1 MKLIADSGSTKT
13 DWRIISPS
21 KEISQARSLGINPYY
36 QSAVEIA
43 KELKESLLPQLD
55 EQPEEIYFYGAGCSA
70 EATKQIVKEALQD
83 CFGSI
88 SIHIHHDM
96 LAAAHALCGHEAG
109 IACILGT
116 GSNACVFDGTQIIEQ
131 APAPG
136 YILGDEGGGAYLGKV
151 LLSDYLHK
159 LLPND
164 LHQAFDKRYGL
175 SREDILQKV
184 YKEPYPNRF
193 LASFSRFLFHHQ
205 SHPYV
210 YRLLYTAFQAFI
222 ERNIKQFDNY
232 SQYKVHFTGSVAFYY
247 SNILRQVC
255 NDQGLVIKNILESPI
270 AGLALFHTY
279 EE

>member
-13 DWRIISPS
+13 DWRIISPN
-21 KEISQARSLGINPYY
+21 KEISQAHSLGINPYY
-36 QSAVEIA
+36 QSAAEIA
-43 KELKESLLPQLD
+43 KELKESLLPQLS
-55 EQPEEIYFYGAGCSA
+55 ELPNEIYFYGAGCSA
-70 EATKQIVKEALQD
+70 EATKQIVQEALLD
-83 CFGSI
+83 CFGDI
-88 SIHIHHDM
+88 TIHVHHDM

-116 GSNACVFDGTQIIEQ
+116 GSNACVFDGTKIIEQ

-159 LLPND
+159 LLPED
-164 LHQAFDKRYGL
+164 LHLAFDKRFGL
-175 SREDILQKV
+175 SREEILHKV

-210 YRLLYTAFQAFI
+210 YRLLYTAFQSFI
-222 ERNIKQFDNY
+222 EKNIKQFDGY
-232 SQYKVHFTGSVAFYY
+232 EQYRVHFTGSVAFYY

-270 AGLALFHTY
+270 AGLALFHSF